1 MFLESSRSRP
11 STTPLARIWAVPRV
25 TQQRAHG
32 RGQYPTPRSRRSL
45 PEAGTI
51 LGVRGTA
58 GTVQEVERAYR
69 AVGAA
74 ILPGAGGREPVLV
87 VNNANGQG
95 QGAQNNGQNQAE
107 WAPAHLSG

>member
-51 LGVRGTA
+51 LGVPGTA
-58 GTVQEVERAYR
+58 GTVQEVEPAYR
-69 AVGAA
+69 AGPAFAAPTGAK
-74 ILPGAGGREPVLV
+74 
-87 VNNANGQG
+87 NAFTRSAKCDNGQAY
-95 QGAQNNGQNQAE
+95 QFVV
-107 WAPAHLSG
+107 